1 MPLTEQQQ
9 QQLQAQRAKNQQI
22 IHQEADRFFANMAT
36 DLHMDLEQINRERA
50 ELARGRRPLPV
61 KEDED
66 IAQLGRKELT
76 PEEVAARQAEEEQ
89 AKADVAAWM
98 AEQEKEAQRLREERE
113 AQRGGEAP
121 QAEEGPAWR
130 ETDETR
136 ARLDALRTR
145 INEELVEDQALEEE
159 RQRAHEET
167 LAQMRAQ
174 VLEQRAKDSKE
185 NADEEARLR
194 QEQARKIEEERR
206 QEEQRRQEEARL
218 RAQEAQEE
226 RERMA
231 EEARRRA
238 QLRAEEEAQE
248 AQRWAE
254 LRRREAERLRE
265 EAFQAEERRLEEER
279 VTREAMQN
287 SQQELNRN
295 VVQWDQLQGD
305 QVWNE
310 EALMPKDTF
319 HYLTAEE
326 RAGMGKISKAGYHI
340 KRTFWQRGLASRRAK
355 CRKAIQQLNRIHGQ
369 MVRNDAQG
377 ELTIQPEPQSM
388 EAGLTRNTLWNTA
401 ERSHVN
407 LHLLHSMGT
416 YAQEQWRILLEANGI
431 KDAFRGLRVYGAS
444 AQANQAAQ
452 DGIDNFNVMNA
463 YLRCGRNL
471 EAMPPVY
478 RNRMTQ
484 ELKRLTDAAADGM
497 KLARLP
503 FNLTLQRN
511 IGLDGLSAMLG
522 VNEAQVTH
530 YLTHYPEQAN
540 QHPILQEKGFCSA
553 SMGKTVFTRRKV
565 DLVILAPKGT
575 AAVMVAGTPL
585 ESVNL
590 EEEVLLAPGT
600 KFRLVSVKMVQ
611 ANTPEQENGQA
622 QPQQN
627 AVREGHQQEG
637 QQEQQ
642 HYHQHT
648 FASTTVDTDVAQDQW
663 EERKDQDNTVWRIYL
678 EALPLHDGGVPRNQP
693 VQPN

>member
-22 IHQEADRFFANMAT
+22 IRQEADRFFANMAA
-36 DLHMDLEQINRERA
+36 DLHMDLDKINRERE

-61 KEDED
+61 KEDEAL
-66 IAQLGRKELT
+66 AQLGRKELT
-76 PEEVAARQAEEEQ
+76 PEEVAARQAEEER

-98 AEQEKEAQRLREERE
+98 AEQEREARRLREER
-113 AQRGGEAP
+113 AARQGEGAP
-121 QAEEGPAWR
+121 QTEEVPAWR

-145 INEELVEDQALEEE
+145 INEELTEDEALEEE

-194 QEQARKIEEERR
+194 QEQARKIEAERR

-218 RAQEAQEE
+218 RAQEAQAE

-231 EEARRRA
+231 EEARAQARR
-238 QLRAEEEAQE
+238 RAEEEEQE
-248 AQRWAE
+248 ARRWAE

-279 VTREAMQN
+279 VAREAMQN
-287 SQQELNRN
+287 SQQELARD
-295 VVQWDQLQGD
+295 VVRWDQLQGD

-326 RAGMGKISKAGYHI
+326 QAGMGKIKKACYHV
-340 KRTFWQRGLASRRAK
+340 KRVFWQRDLASRRAK
-355 CRKAIQQLNRIHGQ
+355 CRKAVAGLNRIHGQ
-369 MVRNDAQG
+369 LTRNDTQG

-388 EAGLTRNTLWNTA
+388 EAGLERNTLWNEA
-401 ERSHVN
+401 EQSHAN
-407 LHLLHSMGT
+407 LHLLHSMGR
-416 YAQEQWRILLEANGI
+416 YAQQEWKALLEANGI
-431 KDAFRGLRVYGAS
+431 KDAFKGLRVYGAA
-444 AQANQAAQ
+444 AQAEQAAQ
-452 DGIDNFNVMNA
+452 AGVDNFQVMNA
-463 YLRCGRNL
+463 YLRAGRDV
-471 EAMPPVY
+471 ERMPQHLRARLTP
-478 RNRMTQ
+478 
-484 ELKRLTDAAADGM
+484 ELRRLTDAAADGM

-511 IGLDGLSAMLG
+511 IDLDGLSAMLG
-522 VNEAQVTH
+522 INEAQAAHYFTH
-530 YLTHYPEQAN
+530 YQEQAN

-553 SMGKTVFTRRKV
+553 SLAKNAFTRRKV

-575 AAVMVAGTPL
+575 AAVAIGGTSLGRVP
-585 ESVNL
+585 L

-600 KFRLVSVKMVQ
+600 KFRLVSVKMVKTQ
-611 ANTPEQENGQA
+611 PLPGQGNRA
-622 QPQQN
+622 P
-627 AVREGHQQEG
+627 G
-637 QQEQQ
+637 QQDAAQGGEN
-642 HYHQHT
+642 YHQNT
-648 FASTTVDTDVAQDQW
+648 FAPTTQDTDVAPDRW
-663 EERKDQDNTVWRIYL
+663 EREKDSADTVWRVYL
-678 EALPLHDGGVPRNQP
+678 EALPMHDGGVPRDQP